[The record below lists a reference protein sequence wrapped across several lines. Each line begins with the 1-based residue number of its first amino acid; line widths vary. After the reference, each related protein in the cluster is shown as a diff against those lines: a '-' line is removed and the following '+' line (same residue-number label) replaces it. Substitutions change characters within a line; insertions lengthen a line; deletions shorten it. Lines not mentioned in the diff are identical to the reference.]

1 MDDPNR
7 NTRSPSLNPDK
18 SGRSKWDQPTNDSP
32 DAMAKA
38 GYRVLDRAD
47 RWSGGKERPGLS
59 QPEYPGMS
67 SVYPMMDEGFP
78 DYDD

>member
-7 NTRSPSLNPDK
+7 NTRSPHLNPDET
-18 SGRSKWDQPTNDSP
+18 GRAKWDRPTNDSA
-32 DAMAKA
+32 DAMAKE
-38 GYRVLDRAD
+38 GFRVLDRAD

-59 QPEYPGMS
+59 RPEYPGDRAYEMQG
-67 SVYPMMDEGFP
+67 PELP